1 MQHEAQLD
9 RGGPA
14 ARFVTACQML
24 LPGLDVVRC
33 LTALKVDVLVEV
45 ARADDGDAVDY
56 KARIRTE
63 RPSLDAGDDM
73 LDARP
78 SAGTVEERVVATELT
93 VAWSSDVASLGVLL
107 ERQEVPAQRPGDDNA
122 EGEVN
127 AGLASEVQ
135 HLGHTETAV
144 GAQQGLNAWPVTVD
158 LADQAEHEGAGL
170 DAAWAAGRAEHGR
183 DGRPSPWN
191 TTCGWKP

>member
-1 MQHEAQLD
+1 VQHEAQLD

-14 ARFVTACQML
+14 ARFVTGCQVL
-24 LPGLDVVRC
+24 LPGFDMVRG
-33 LTALKVDVLVEV
+33 LTALTVDVFVEV
-45 ARADDGDAVDY
+45 ARADDGDAGDY
-56 KARIRTE
+56 KARVRTE
-63 RPSLDAGDDM
+63 RPGLGAGDDM

-93 VAWSSDVASLGVLL
+93 VAWSSGVAGLGVLL
-107 ERQEVPAQRPGDDNA
+107 ERQEVPAQRRGGDNA

-144 GAQQGLNAWPVTVD
+144 GVQQGLNAWPMTVD
-158 LADQAEHEGAGL
+158 LADRAEHEGACL
-170 DAAWAAGRAEHGR
+170 YAAWAAGRAEHGP
-183 DGRPSPWN
+183 DGRTSPWN